1 LRWSQY
7 AGLFDVWFI
16 EITMSL
22 GASAI
27 AFISSERVGPA
38 RHRIIDRGLLSA
50 SEATPFSQSSRL
62 PEFSTPQRRRLYV
75 IEVCSEEMRCKRKGR
90 KNRVSKDGYLVSV
103 QIPPFLLLFNST
115 SGKYQFPFFTCLP
128 LEKKG
133 FFCAS
138 LLKMNLGINL
148 FGF

>member
-1 LRWSQY
+1 
-7 AGLFDVWFI
+7 
-16 EITMSL
+16 MSL

-75 IEVCSEEMRCKRKGR
+75 IAVCSEEMRCKRKGR

-103 QIPPFLLLFNST
+103 QIPFLLLFNST
-115 SGKYQFPFFTCLP
+115 SGKYQFTFL
-128 LEKKG
+128 LVYLSKKEG